1 MAEMNN
7 NAVLA
12 AQVANNEIE
21 LLQAPGCKG
30 KVITGI
36 IGATA
41 TGGAFVGG
49 LFLGKHL
56 KKKEMNELE
65 ARLSAIE
72 EYLSSADDFEETET
86 DDVEK
91 VEGVVEEKK

>member
-12 AQVANNEIE
+12 AQVATGEVE
-21 LLQAPGCKG
+21 LVKAPSVKG
-30 KVITGI
+30 KVITGV

-56 KKKEMNELE
+56 KKKEMNDLE
-65 ARLSAIE
+65 TRLSAIE
-72 EYLSSADDFEETET
+72 EYLSSADDFEETEKI
-86 DDVEK
+86 DAEK
-91 VEGVVEEKK
+91 VEGVVE

>member
-1 MAEMNN
+1 MNDMTN
-7 NAVLA
+7 NAA
-12 AQVANNEIE
+12 IMQQVAAGEVE
-21 LLQAPGCKG
+21 LVKAPGAKG

-56 KKKEMNELE
+56 KKKEIDELE
-65 ARLSAIE
+65 TRLSAIE
-72 EYLSSADDFEETET
+72 EYLSSADDFEEET
-86 DDVEK
+86 DSVEK
-91 VEGVVEEKK
+91 VEGTVEDKK